1 MLTVSLII
9 TVLVIIIILASA
21 GTLFY
26 VIKQQTVAIIERF
39 GKYQT
44 TSSAGF
50 HVKLPW
56 ELIVL
61 RHGFNCVFC
70 KTK

>member
-1 MLTVSLII
+1 MLTVSLI

-39 GKYQT
+39 GSIKR
-44 TSSAGF
+44 
-50 HVKLPW
+50 H
-56 ELIVL
+56 L
-61 RHGFNCVFC
+61 RPDSM
-70 KTK
+70 